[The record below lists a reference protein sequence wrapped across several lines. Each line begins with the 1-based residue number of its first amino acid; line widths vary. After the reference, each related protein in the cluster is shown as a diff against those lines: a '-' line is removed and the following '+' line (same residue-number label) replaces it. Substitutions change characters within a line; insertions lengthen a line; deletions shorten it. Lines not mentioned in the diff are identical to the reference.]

1 MRPNPVIATALIVLA
16 TLAARAQDM
25 PAVPVEEVVEQ
36 ALEPAV
42 RRSHAIAMHGEPKYG
57 SDFKHFDYVN
67 PDAPKGGT
75 LVLSASGTF
84 DSFNPFIIKG
94 SSGPVAGI
102 ETLLTSSADEPFTKY
117 GLIAESIEW
126 PDDRSWI
133 TFTLR
138 PEARWHD
145 GNPITVEDVIWS
157 LETLKTKGR
166 PFYRYYYGDVVKA
179 EQVGERQVKFTFG
192 VSGNRELP
200 LILGELPVLAKH
212 YWQGRDFEKTSLEP
226 PLGSGPYRV
235 ANFEAGRF
243 VELERVEDY
252 WAKDLPV
259 NVGQDNFDR
268 IRYEYFRDPTVI
280 REAVKSGNI
289 DFFSENSAKDWAKT
303 YDTRAV
309 RDGLLIKKRFLNTSS
324 GGMQGFIMNTRRS
337 PFDDK
342 LVRQALAFAYDFEW
356 TNRNIYYD
364 QYVQPKSYF
373 DPMELASSGL
383 PEGEE
388 LEILERFRGRVPE
401 EVFTEEYLPPTSDG
415 SGWPRE
421 NFRRALELLA
431 EAGWGLQDFKLVN
444 TESGQQL
451 SFEFLYAQKSS
462 ERTVLPFVGNLRRLG
477 IDVRLRFVDSSQYI
491 NRIRSYDF
499 DMIILPMG
507 QSISPGN
514 EQREYWG
521 SEAAKRQG
529 SRNRIGISDPVVDEL
544 IELVIS
550 ASNRESLVQ
559 RTRALDRVLLWG
571 HYAIPQ
577 LISPYDRIIYWD
589 KFGLPEITPMHGV
602 SSSYWWFDPVKAANL
617 EQARKAL
624 RGVARA
630 KDGVS
635 SGGLNWFVMTGLGLV
650 LAAVLYGF
658 HRHRQRTA
666 A

>member
-1 MRPNPVIATALIVLA
+1 
-16 TLAARAQDM
+16 M
-25 PAVPVEEVVEQ
+25 PAVPLTEVAQ
-36 ALEPAV
+36 QPLEPPVHRA
-42 RRSHAIAMHGEPKYG
+42 HAIAMHGAPKYG
-57 SDFKHFDYVN
+57 PDFIHFDYVN

-75 LVLSASGTF
+75 LVLSARGTF

-94 SSGPVAGI
+94 SSGPTSGI
-102 ETLLTSSADEPFTKY
+102 ETLMTSSADEPFTKY

-126 PDDRSWI
+126 PDDRSWV

-145 GNPITVEDVIWS
+145 GNPITVDDVIWS
-157 LETLKTKGR
+157 LETLIAKGS
-166 PFYRYYYGDVVKA
+166 PLYRYYYGDVVKA

-192 VSGNRELP
+192 VSSNRELP
-200 LILGELPVLAKH
+200 LIVGELPILPRH
-212 YWQGRDFEKTSLEP
+212 YWEGRDFEKTTLEP

-235 ANFEAGRF
+235 ADFEAGRF

-252 WAKDLPV
+252 WAKDIPV
-259 NVGQDNFDR
+259 KVGHHNFDR
-268 IRYEYFRDPTVI
+268 IRFEYFRDPTVI
-280 REAVKSGNI
+280 REAVKAGDI
-289 DFFSENSAKDWAKT
+289 EYFSENSAKDWAKT

-324 GGMQGFIMNTRRS
+324 GGMQGFIMNSRRP
-337 PFDDK
+337 PFDDR
-342 LVRQALAFAYDFEW
+342 LVRQALAYAYDFAW
-356 TNRNIYYD
+356 TNHNIYYD

-383 PEGEE
+383 PDGEE
-388 LEILERFRGRVPE
+388 LEILERFRGRVPS
-401 EVFTEEYLPPTSDG
+401 EVFTKEYLPPISDG

-431 EAGWGLQDFKLVN
+431 DAGWALQDFKLVN
-444 TESGQQL
+444 QASGQEM

-491 NRIRSYDF
+491 NRLRSYDF

-521 SEAAKRQG
+521 SEAAERPG
-529 SRNRIGISDPVVDEL
+529 SRNRAGISDPVVDQL

-550 ASNRESLVQ
+550 APDRESLIQ

-577 LISPYDRIIYWD
+577 LISPYDRIVYWD
-589 KFGLPEITPMHGV
+589 KFGLPEVTPMHGV
-602 SSSYWWFDPVKAANL
+602 SSTYWWFDPLKAANL

-624 RGVARA
+624 RGFAGGEEDVT
-630 KDGVS
+630 
-635 SGGLNWFVMTGLGLV
+635 SGGPDWFILTGLGLF
-650 LAAVLYGF
+650 LAVVLYALR
-658 HRHRQRTA
+658 RHRQRGA

>member
-1 MRPNPVIATALIVLA
+1 MRPIPVIATALIVFA

-25 PAVPVEEVVEQ
+25 PAVPVEAVSEQ
-36 ALEPAV
+36 ALEPV
-42 RRSHAIAMHGEPKYG
+42 IRRSHAIAMHGEPKYG
-57 SDFKHFDYVN
+57 PDFTHFDYVN

-75 LVLSASGTF
+75 LVLSAGGTF
-84 DSFNPFIIKG
+84 DSFNRFIIKG
-94 SSGPVAGI
+94 SPGPTSGT
-102 ETLLTSSADEPFTKY
+102 ETLMTSSADEPFTKY
-117 GLIAESIEW
+117 GLIAESFEW

-145 GNPITVEDVIWS
+145 GKPITVDDVIWS
-157 LETLKTKGR
+157 LETLKAKGS
-166 PFYRYYYGDVVKA
+166 PLYRYYYGDVVKA

-192 VSGNRELP
+192 ASGNRELP
-200 LILGELPVLAKH
+200 LIVGELPILPKH
-212 YWQGRDFEKTSLEP
+212 YWEDKDFEKTTLEP

-235 ANFEAGRF
+235 TDFEAGRF
-243 VELERVEDY
+243 VVLERVEDY

-259 NVGQDNFDR
+259 NRGHHNFDR

-280 REAVKSGNI
+280 REAVKAGDI
-289 DFFSENSAKDWAKT
+289 DFFSEYSAKDWAKT

-309 RDGLLIKKRFLNTSS
+309 RDGLLIKSRFLNTSS
-324 GGMQGFIMNTRRS
+324 GGMQGFVMNTRQP

-342 LVRQALAFAYDFEW
+342 LVRQALAYAFDFEW
-356 TNRNIYYD
+356 TNQNIYYD

-383 PEGEE
+383 PKGEE

-401 EVFTEEYLPPTSDG
+401 EVFAKEYQPPTSDG
-415 SGWPRE
+415 SGWPRD
-421 NFRRALELLA
+421 NFRRALEILA
-431 EAGWGLQDFKLVN
+431 EAGWLLEDFKLVN
-444 TESGQQL
+444 TVSGRQM

-462 ERTVLPFVGNLRRLG
+462 ERAILPFVGNLRRLG
-477 IDVRLRFVDSSQYI
+477 IDVRLRFVDSSQYT
-491 NRIRSYDF
+491 NRVRSYDF
-499 DMIILPMG
+499 DMIIMPMA

-521 SEAAKRQG
+521 SEAAKRPG
-529 SRNRIGISDPVVDEL
+529 SRNRAGISDPVVDEL

-550 ASNRESLVQ
+550 APNRESLIH

-589 KFGLPEITPMHGV
+589 KFGLPGVVPMHGV
-602 SSSYWWFDPVKAANL
+602 SSTYWWFDPVKAANL
-617 EQARKAL
+617 EQARRAL
-624 RGVARA
+624 GLATRAKEGVA
-630 KDGVS
+630 
-635 SGGLNWFVMTGLGLV
+635 SGGLNWFVLTGLGLI
-650 LAAVLYGF
+650 LAAVLYGL
-658 HRHRQRTA
+658 HRHRQGKTA
-666 A
+666 